1 MMGMSAKLAVVAGL
15 CAATITHPVAAA
27 EQPDFNSPHAV
38 YSSMEDIA
46 DECLENGNNT
56 CALVCEK
63 MQETLLDLYSSMTG
77 RHQLSASANLPQLSF
92 QMQQLWGNCRQQS
105 R

>member
-1 MMGMSAKLAVVAGL
+1 MGMSAKLAVVAGF
-15 CAATITHPVAAA
+15 CVAAITHPVAAA
-27 EQPDFNSPHAV
+27 DQPDFNRPQSV

-46 DECLENGNNT
+46 DGCLENGNNT

-77 RHQLSASANLPQLSF
+77 RQQLSASASLPQLSF

>member
-1 MMGMSAKLAVVAGL
+1 MGMSAKLAVVAGL
-15 CAATITHPVAAA
+15 YAATITNPVAVA